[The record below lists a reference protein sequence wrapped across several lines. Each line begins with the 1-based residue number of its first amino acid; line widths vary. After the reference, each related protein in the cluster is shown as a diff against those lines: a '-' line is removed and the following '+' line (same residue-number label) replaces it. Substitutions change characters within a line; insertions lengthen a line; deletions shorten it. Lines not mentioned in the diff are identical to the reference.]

1 MKKTLADIQDGTFAR
16 EWIKENKDGGYH
28 FAELREKE
36 QQHPIE
42 IVGAQL
48 RGMMSWL
55 PGRRTAK
62 KPSGSAEADA
72 EPPDEAGGECLRE
85 PKSFCGACAPK
96 GWTWCLG
103 IPVARSCRCMTRW
116 KAAASGMC

>member
-28 FAELREKE
+28 FTELREKE
-36 QQHPIE
+36 QRHPIE

-55 PGRRTAK
+55 PGREAK
-62 KPSGSAEADA
+62 KPAQTPKP
-72 EPPDEAGGECLRE
+72 EPEQVVNA
-85 PKSFCGACAPK
+85 
-96 GWTWCLG
+96 
-103 IPVARSCRCMTRW
+103 
-116 KAAASGMC
+116 

>member
-1 MKKTLADIQDGTFAR
+1 MRKILADIQDGTFAR

-28 FAELREKE
+28 FTDLRHQE

-55 PGRRTAK
+55 PGKEAK
-62 KPSGSAEADA
+62 KTEQAKPAESATPAVRQA
-72 EPPDEAGGECLRE
+72 VNA
-85 PKSFCGACAPK
+85 
-96 GWTWCLG
+96 
-103 IPVARSCRCMTRW
+103 
-116 KAAASGMC
+116 

>member
-16 EWIKENKDGGYH
+16 EWIKENKDGGYY
-28 FAELREKE
+28 FNELRERE

-55 PGRRTAK
+55 PGQQPK
-62 KPSGSAEADA
+62 KAPET
-72 EPPDEAGGECLRE
+72 
-85 PKSFCGACAPK
+85 PKEEIKQAVNA
-96 GWTWCLG
+96 
-103 IPVARSCRCMTRW
+103 
-116 KAAASGMC
+116 